1 MSMYKVIAFGIGLAA
16 GSIVASAQP
25 APLTT
30 GPNGLQVTAAEVI
43 EDVNQRV
50 PPEMRL
56 TVLNNPSNV
65 AQLATT
71 LAVRRALAVEAERQQ
86 LDKDPRID
94 YQIRVARERILADAR
109 LQQIEGAKP
118 DAAMLEKLALAEY
131 HANPGKYAIPER
143 IRVRHILIDS
153 RACDAQQRIDELLAM
168 AKAPGADFAK
178 LARENSQDSGSA
190 RRGGDLGFFE
200 RGKMDPAFEQAAF
213 ALEKPGNLSDV
224 VRSQFG
230 LHIILLEQRTPAG
243 REPFEKV
250 REALVEDIATREAK
264 RRRSAAVDGVT
275 SKVTVNQEAVEAFA
289 QQQGK

>member
-1 MSMYKVIAFGIGLAA
+1 MSMFNVIAFGIGLAA

-25 APLTT
+25 APLAT
-30 GPNGLQVTAAEVI
+30 GPSGLQVTAAEVI

-50 PPEMRL
+50 PPEMRP
-56 TVLNNPSNV
+56 TVLNSPSNV
-65 AQLATT
+65 AQLATA
-71 LAVRRALAVEAERQQ
+71 LAVRRDLAAEAERQQ

-118 DAAMLEKLALAEY
+118 DAAVLEKLALAEY
-131 HANPGKYAIPER
+131 HANPGRYAIPER

-230 LHIILLEQRTPAG
+230 LHILLLEERTPAG

-264 RRRSAAVDGVT
+264 RRRVAAAEGVS

-289 QQQGK
+289 KQQGK